1 MGPTTISK
9 LPDGRFTVS
18 TKPGWALSAEELR
31 EELLRTNRSR
41 EIINDL
47 VYRAQLMR

>member
-18 TKPGWALSAEELR
+18 TKPGSALSADDLR
-31 EELLRTNRSR
+31 EELLLTNSR
-41 EIINDL
+41 PDIVDDI
-47 VYRAQLMR
+47 VYRAQRMP